1 MFCQSFWQRKIRN
14 HFKYALYDSTL
25 SCFLPLSC
33 STITAR
39 FKRIKVCLYIHLCV
53 CVCRGVCRWERVLLF
68 AVEETL
74 KWFVPFGALQHLGEH
89 SLNYARSS
97 VIVPLSRLRFTHLSL
112 PPSPCACV
120 LACPRSVRFA
130 TLRDLSFTHA
140 NLTANCQ
147 EQERQ
152 LKWFA
157 VCDCLWKGTMTLP
170 AESRAHTQKR
180 CSMAFFY
187 GEWRD
192 FFGYSMKFALLTL

>member
-1 MFCQSFWQRKIRN
+1 MCVE
-14 HFKYALYDSTL
+14 
-25 SCFLPLSC
+25 
-33 STITAR
+33 
-39 FKRIKVCLYIHLCV
+39 VCM
-53 CVCRGVCRWERVLLF
+53 CVCRGLCVGELLF

-112 PPSPCACV
+112 PLSPCPCA

-180 CSMAFFY
+180 CSMAFFL
-187 GEWRD
+187 WRVKRFLWVLYEICIVD
-192 FFGYSMKFALLTL
+192 SLKKTRKMEKILARSLQLKRHTRPYKVYIYSELGWREMLN